1 MENMYLYVR
10 YSFSVRQSE
19 QIDAWKSCIQIKYR
33 ISMRLSALN
42 TAFPCVCKMPNT
54 CNGIASSVQRVK
66 IHICESTQPTEKDCC
81 ILSQSDTRHK
91 LIFYG
96 YLAKYVVISNPFLRL
111 NRKVYRI
118 KGPQRRNT

>member
-1 MENMYLYVR
+1 MHGNMYLYVR

-54 CNGIASSVQRVK
+54 CNGIASSVQWVK
-66 IHICESTQPTEKDCC
+66 IHVWESTQPTEKKGFQNNTQEL
-81 ILSQSDTRHK
+81 LSELS
-91 LIFYG
+91 
-96 YLAKYVVISNPFLRL
+96 
-111 NRKVYRI
+111 
-118 KGPQRRNT
+118 

>member
-66 IHICESTQPTEKDCC
+66 IHIWESTQPTEKK
-81 ILSQSDTRHK
+81 IIK
-91 LIFYG
+91 LMCHTYMHEATEDIIKKIDNEG
-96 YLAKYVVISNPFLRL
+96 NAGSTSICRSCSRL
-111 NRKVYRI
+111 QGV
-118 KGPQRRNT
+118 TE